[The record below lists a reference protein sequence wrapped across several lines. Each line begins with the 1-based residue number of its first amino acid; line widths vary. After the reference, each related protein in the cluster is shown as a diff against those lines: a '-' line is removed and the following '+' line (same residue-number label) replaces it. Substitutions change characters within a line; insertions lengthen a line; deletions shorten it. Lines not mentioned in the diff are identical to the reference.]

1 MTRSNKSKQRVRPR
15 VSNKSKQPS
24 KEAEIL
30 EIPAVPKIF
39 GYARVSTAEQSLDMQ
54 LTALEKSGCDRIF
67 SDKMSGKT
75 AQRLQFRL
83 MLKHLQKGD
92 TVLVY
97 SMSRLF
103 RNAAKLLALFDD
115 FKKIGV
121 ELRSLTEKS
130 IDINTAHGRMVATV
144 LAAVDEVEV
153 GRVRERTI
161 AGMSERM
168 RQGQVMGRPRK
179 IEIEQIKQMKELR
192 RAKVPVPRI
201 ATRFGCSSATVYN
214 LT

>member
-1 MTRSNKSKQRVRPR
+1 MTRRSNKSRQQVRRRTKTDRSVAPI
-15 VSNKSKQPS
+15 
-24 KEAEIL
+24 EAKIL

-54 LTALEKSGCDRIF
+54 LTALEGAGCDRIF
-67 SDKMSGKT
+67 SDKLSGKT
-75 AQRLQFRL
+75 AHRIQFNL

-92 TVLVY
+92 TILVY

-115 FKKIGV
+115 FKRIGV

-130 IDINTAHGRMVATV
+130 IDIRTAHGRMVATV

-153 GRVRERTI
+153 GRVRERTM
-161 AGMSERM
+161 AGMTERA
-168 RQGQVMGRPRK
+168 RQGQGLGEHALSMPTKSNR
-179 IEIEQIKQMKELR
+179 
-192 RAKVPVPRI
+192 
-201 ATRFGCSSATVYN
+201 
-214 LT
+214 